1 MDGDNLSGQSFACDT
16 AEEPSEQKC
25 RYMYRQC
32 IVYFGKEANT
42 VTLND
47 ETFLFFLCLSDV
59 MEITQNTQLHVSVL
73 GR

>member
-1 MDGDNLSGQSFACDT
+1 MYGDNLSGQTFACDT
-16 AEEPSEQKC
+16 AEEPSEKNVGIC
-25 RYMYRQC
+25 TDSG

-47 ETFLFFLCLSDV
+47 ETFLFSFLCLSDV
-59 MEITQNTQLHVSVL
+59 IEKHTQLHLSVF

>member
-1 MDGDNLSGQSFACDT
+1 MSGQSFACDT
-16 AEEPSEQKC
+16 AESEGLPKKC

-47 ETFLFFLCLSDV
+47 ETFLFSVSDV
-59 MEITQNTQLHVSVL
+59 IEKPHTQLHVSVL